1 MDNIRVPRCTESE
14 RGRNR
19 RPAADVKVRWMGTV
33 TIAATYGSG
42 GSIIAPAVA
51 KRLDLPFIDR
61 AIPVRVAQ
69 EIHEPLEAALADD
82 ADHTSSVA
90 RLLDR
95 VLATSGLFVGV
106 TASPEQRGAL
116 PEVARTEETLR
127 RIADTTGAVILGRAG
142 VFALKDRPDVLHV
155 RLDGDVAA
163 RRRAAAKR
171 YGIDL
176 AAATRAQ
183 QETDHARL
191 AYVEHFYPRAGA
203 WSDPRHYHVLLD
215 STALSLDACVD
226 IIVSAAKD
234 VFNRNTAT
242 GRRS

>member
-1 MDNIRVPRCTESE
+1 
-14 RGRNR
+14 
-19 RPAADVKVRWMGTV
+19 MGTV
-33 TIAATYGSG
+33 TVAATYGAG
-42 GSIIAPAVA
+42 GSVIGPTVA
-51 KRLDLPFIDR
+51 KRLELPFIDR

-82 ADHTSSVA
+82 ADHTSDVA

-106 TASPEQRGAL
+106 TVSPEQRGAL
-116 PEVARTEETLR
+116 PEVTRTEETLR

-142 VFALKDRPDVLHV
+142 VFALKDRADVLHV
-155 RLDGDVAA
+155 RLDGDVEA
-163 RRRAAAKR
+163 RRHAAAER

-183 QETDHARL
+183 QQTDHARL
-191 AYVEHFYPRAGA
+191 AYVQHFYPRAGA
-203 WSDPRHYHVLLD
+203 WNDARHYHVLLD
-215 STALSLDACVD
+215 STTLSLDACVD

-234 VFNRNTAT
+234 LFDRNAAPR
-242 GRRS
+242 RRS